1 MLERMDNI
9 LGFLSFFFFLISPG
23 TAFNEFGKFS
33 FFCFFLFVFCL
44 FFFCKNAAAPELFLE
59 GLIEKMKVRISKV
72 FVSCLEQH

>member
-9 LGFLSFFFFLISPG
+9 LGFLSFFFFSHF
-23 TAFNEFGKFS
+23 ARHS
-33 FFCFFLFVFCL
+33 FQRIWKVFFFLFVFCL
-44 FFFCKNAAAPELFLE
+44 LFFFWKNPAPPELFLE